1 MDPLYTSVLKNLA
14 LSLAILVVASGQQVK
29 AQACSTS
36 QGDQTTYGTNNVWIG
51 YAYTG
56 TSFTNYMGY
65 VNEGSTPNP
74 NFDESFG
81 GDNVTYSTNGCS
93 FNTNG
98 FSMRYKLSQ
107 ALTGS
112 YTFTVGGDDGYRLSL
127 DGGSTWAINNW
138 GDHSYATSTIT
149 VNLTGTTNF
158 VLEFYENGGANRIS
172 FNMVYNCTGTG
183 TPTAYGSNNVWQG
196 HLYQGAN
203 FDTYKGDVTEG
214 AAMDPN
220 FDESFGTA
228 NGNYSTNSCF
238 VVTENFSARYMLQQ
252 NLPFGTYV
260 ITVGGDDGYR
270 LSLDGGT
277 TWIINN
283 WNAHAY
289 AFSTYSATLSGTK
302 NMVLEYFEN
311 GGDNRVSFA
320 MTSTLLPVTLLSW
333 SAMASYNDPD
343 QTQLKWTATNAVNFD
358 HYIIQRSTDGQSF
371 QDIQTVSSA
380 ITGGTVQDYSYTD
393 LFNYNGTL
401 YYRLEMVDV
410 DGKINYS
417 NIVSLTRHSAKT
429 AHIYPTIMD
438 NNNLF
443 VETPTAV
450 RQARLEIFDMNG
462 RKLQEKS
469 WSVLEGRQQVT
480 VSSNGGTLPAGA
492 YLVRLSNSQST
503 LVKQLILVK

>member
-1 MDPLYTSVLKNLA
+1 MKTLYTTCVKNLV
-14 LSLAILVVASGQQVK
+14 LSLAILMIASGQQLK

-36 QGDQTTYGTNNVWIG
+36 QGDQTTYGTNNVWRG

-56 TSFTNYMGY
+56 TNFNNYMGY
-65 VNEGSTPNP
+65 VTEGASASP

-93 FNTNG
+93 FNTTG
-98 FSMRYKLSQ
+98 FSMRYKLSV
-107 ALTGS
+107 ALSGN

-138 GDHSYATSTIT
+138 VDHAYTTSTIT
-149 VNLTGTTNF
+149 VTLSGTTNF
-158 VLEFYENGGANRIS
+158 ILEFYENGGQNRVT
-172 FNMVYNCTGTG
+172 FNMVLNCTGSG
-183 TPTAYGSNNVWQG
+183 NPSAYGLSNVWQG
-196 HLYQGAN
+196 HLYQGTN

-214 AAMDPN
+214 AALNPN
-220 FDESFGTA
+220 FDENFGTA
-228 NGNYSTNSCF
+228 NGNYNTNSCF
-238 VVTENFSARYMLQQ
+238 VVTGNFSARYMLQQ
-252 NLPFGTYV
+252 TLSYGNYV

-277 TWIINN
+277 TWVINN
-283 WNAHAY
+283 WNPHVY
-289 AFSTYSATLSGTK
+289 TTSTYSATLSGAK

-320 MTSTLLPVTLLSW
+320 MTSTLLPVTLISW
-333 SAMASYNDPD
+333 SASAPSED
-343 QTQLKWTATNAVNFD
+343 QALLKWTATDAVNFD

-371 QDIQTVSSA
+371 QDIHTISSS
-380 ITGGTVQDYSYTD
+380 ITGGTTQDYSYTD
-393 LFNYNGTL
+393 LFSYDGTL

-410 DGKINYS
+410 DGKTNYS
-417 NIVSLTRHSAKT
+417 NVVSLISHTTKT
-429 AHIYPTIMD
+429 VRLYPTIVE
-438 NNNLF
+438 NNSIF
-443 VETPTAV
+443 VESPTTI

-469 WSVLEGRQQVT
+469 WSVLEGRQPVT

-492 YLVRLSNSQST
+492 YLARLSNSQTT
-503 LVKQLILVK
+503 LAKQIILVK